1 MQIGRAVTENRG
13 AKRVVRF
20 RLAGLQHIPCL
31 TAFYFPLAF
40 PETLNIVSYSAEIGK
55 IK

>member
-1 MQIGRAVTENRG
+1 ENRG

-20 RLAGLQHIPCL
+20 RLAGLQHILYL

-40 PETLNIVSYSAEIGK
+40 PETLYNLGYNAEIGK